1 MILRS
6 CFCFERFKRQSK
18 YALKKELPCAGF
30 HGTILDCRLFIGR
43 KENFDMKK
51 YFTVKNLCLS
61 GIIAALYAGL
71 TILLQAISFQAV
83 QVRVSEAMTLL
94 PVLLPAA
101 IPGLTVGCFL
111 ANILS
116 PVGWMDMVFG
126 TLATLIAAVLTRKF
140 KKNLYLAALMPVL
153 SNAVII
159 GVMLHVA
166 FGEPLWM
173 SMLTVGAGEALAC
186 FVLGIPLVK
195 ALEKVP
201 GLKDE

>member
-1 MILRS
+1 
-6 CFCFERFKRQSK
+6 
-18 YALKKELPCAGF
+18 
-30 HGTILDCRLFIGR
+30 
-43 KENFDMKK
+43 MKK
-51 YFTVKNLCLS
+51 FFTVKNLCLS

-71 TILLQAISFQAV
+71 TILLQAISFSAV

-94 PVLLPAA
+94 PILSPAA

-111 ANILS
+111 ANIIS

-126 TLATLIAAVLTRKF
+126 TLATLIAAVLTRVLR
-140 KKNLYLAALMPVL
+140 KNLYLAALMPVL
-153 SNAVII
+153 SNAIII
-159 GVMLHVA
+159 GIMLHVA

-201 GLKDE
+201 SLKEE

>member
-1 MILRS
+1 MRN
-6 CFCFERFKRQSK
+6 
-18 YALKKELPCAGF
+18 
-30 HGTILDCRLFIGR
+30 CRLFIGR
-43 KENFDMKK
+43 KETFDMKK

-71 TILLQAISFQAV
+71 TILLQAISFSAV

-94 PVLLPAA
+94 PILSPAA

-111 ANILS
+111 ANIIS

-126 TLATLIAAVLTRKF
+126 TLATLIAAVLTRVLR
-140 KKNLYLAALMPVL
+140 KNLYLAALMPVL
-153 SNAVII
+153 SNAIII
-159 GVMLHVA
+159 GIMLHVA

-201 GLKDE
+201 SLKEE

>member
-1 MILRS
+1 
-6 CFCFERFKRQSK
+6 
-18 YALKKELPCAGF
+18 
-30 HGTILDCRLFIGR
+30 
-43 KENFDMKK
+43 MKK

-71 TILLQAISFQAV
+71 TILLQAISFSAV

-94 PVLLPAA
+94 PILSPAA

-111 ANILS
+111 ANIIS

-126 TLATLIAAVLTRKF
+126 TLATLIAAVLTRVLR
-140 KKNLYLAALMPVL
+140 KNLYLAALMPVL
-153 SNAVII
+153 SNAIII
-159 GVMLHVA
+159 GIMLHVA

-201 GLKDE
+201 SLKEE

>member
-1 MILRS
+1 
-6 CFCFERFKRQSK
+6 
-18 YALKKELPCAGF
+18 
-30 HGTILDCRLFIGR
+30 
-43 KENFDMKK
+43 MKK
-51 YFTVKNLCLS
+51 FFTVKNLCLS

-71 TILLQAISFQAV
+71 TILLQAISFNAV

-94 PVLLPAA
+94 PVLMPAA

-111 ANILS
+111 ANLIS

-126 TLATLIAAVLTRKF
+126 TLATLIAALLTRKLR
-140 KKNLYLAALMPVL
+140 KNLYLAALMPVL
-153 SNAVII
+153 SNAIII

-186 FVLGIPLVK
+186 YVLGIPLVK

-201 GLKDE
+201 KLYE

>member
-1 MILRS
+1 
-6 CFCFERFKRQSK
+6 
-18 YALKKELPCAGF
+18 
-30 HGTILDCRLFIGR
+30 
-43 KENFDMKK
+43 MKK
-51 YFTVKNLCLS
+51 FFTVKNLCLS

-94 PVLLPAA
+94 PVLMPAA

-140 KKNLYLAALMPVL
+140 RKNLYLAALMPVL
-153 SNAVII
+153 SNAIII
-159 GVMLHVA
+159 GIMLHVA

-195 ALEKVP
+195 ALERVP
-201 GLKDE
+201 SLKEK

>member
-1 MILRS
+1 
-6 CFCFERFKRQSK
+6 
-18 YALKKELPCAGF
+18 
-30 HGTILDCRLFIGR
+30 
-43 KENFDMKK
+43 MKQF
-51 YFTVKNLCLS
+51 FTVKNLTLS

-83 QVRVSEAMTLL
+83 QVRVSEALTLL
-94 PVLLPAA
+94 PVLMPAA
-101 IPGLTVGCFL
+101 IPGLTVGCLL
-111 ANILS
+111 ANMLS
-116 PVGWMDMVFG
+116 PVGWMDWMFG

-140 KKNLYLAALMPVL
+140 RKNLYLAALMPVL
-153 SNAVII
+153 SNAIII
-159 GVMLHVA
+159 GIMLNVA

-201 GLKDE
+201 KLYQ

>member
-1 MILRS
+1 
-6 CFCFERFKRQSK
+6 
-18 YALKKELPCAGF
+18 
-30 HGTILDCRLFIGR
+30 
-43 KENFDMKK
+43 MKK
-51 YFTVKNLCLS
+51 FFTVKNLCLS

-71 TILLQAISFQAV
+71 TILLQAISFSAV

-94 PVLLPAA
+94 PVLMPAA

-111 ANILS
+111 ANIIS

-126 TLATLIAAVLTRKF
+126 TMATLIAAILTRILR
-140 KKNLYLAALMPVL
+140 KNLYLAALMPVL
-153 SNAVII
+153 SNAIII

-195 ALEKVP
+195 ALEKAP
-201 GLKDE
+201 KLYQE

>member
-1 MILRS
+1 
-6 CFCFERFKRQSK
+6 
-18 YALKKELPCAGF
+18 
-30 HGTILDCRLFIGR
+30 
-43 KENFDMKK
+43 MKK
-51 YFTVKNLCLS
+51 FFTVKNLCLS

-71 TILLQAISFQAV
+71 TVLLQAISFNAV

-94 PVLLPAA
+94 PVLMPAA
-101 IPGLTVGCFL
+101 IPGLTIGCFL
-111 ANILS
+111 ANLIS
-116 PVGWMDMVFG
+116 PVGWMDLVFG
-126 TLATLIAAVLTRKF
+126 TLATLIAAVLTRRLR
-140 KKNLYLAALMPVL
+140 KNLYLAALMPVI
-153 SNAVII
+153 SNAVIV

-201 GLKDE
+201 KLYES

>member
-1 MILRS
+1 MRN
-6 CFCFERFKRQSK
+6 
-18 YALKKELPCAGF
+18 
-30 HGTILDCRLFIGR
+30 CRLFIGR

-71 TILLQAISFQAV
+71 TILLQAISFSAV

-94 PVLLPAA
+94 PILSPAA

-111 ANILS
+111 ANIIS

-126 TLATLIAAVLTRKF
+126 TLATLIAAVLTRVLR
-140 KKNLYLAALMPVL
+140 KNLYLAALMPVL
-153 SNAVII
+153 SNAIII
-159 GVMLHVA
+159 GIMLHVA

-201 GLKDE
+201 SLKEE

>member
-1 MILRS
+1 
-6 CFCFERFKRQSK
+6 
-18 YALKKELPCAGF
+18 
-30 HGTILDCRLFIGR
+30 
-43 KENFDMKK
+43 MKK

-71 TILLQAISFQAV
+71 TILLQAISFSAV

-94 PVLLPAA
+94 PVLMPAA

-111 ANILS
+111 ANIIS

-126 TLATLIAAVLTRKF
+126 TLATLIAAVLTRMLR
-140 KKNLYLAALMPVL
+140 KNLYLAALMPVL
-153 SNAVII
+153 SNAIII

-173 SMLTVGAGEALAC
+173 SKLTVGAGEALAC
-186 FVLGIPLVK
+186 YVLGIPLMK
-195 ALEKVP
+195 ALEKMP
-201 GLKDE
+201 KLYQE